1 MIIANHFKINVVKF
15 IEIKRKNVYNT
26 NNYIFRRIYLMK
38 KYFSL
43 YKKQFILGPAFKLA
57 EAILELLVPLAV
69 AQIID
74 VGIAN
79 SDKTYIIK
87 MGAVLFL
94 LAFFG
99 VVFAIICQYSAA
111 VAQQGVGTHL
121 RDDLFKKI
129 NSMSQQDID
138 KFGSAT
144 LITRITNDVTQI
156 QSAVA
161 MLIRLVFRSPFLI
174 AGSLIMAVGLDRKIS
189 IIFFVSATIV
199 SIILYFILSRSLPLY
214 KKVQSKLD
222 RLALVVKDNLAGVR
236 VVRAFSKTD
245 FEKKRFKKA
254 NDELTEINVKVGTLT
269 ALLNPLTFAVLNAAI
284 VIVLYL
290 GGIKV
295 NTGSLQQ
302 GEVLAFTN
310 YMTQILLS
318 IIVFSNVIVIFTKA
332 GASYF
337 RVKEILECKTTV
349 NEAENADAQPDYSA
363 AAVEFKNV
371 SFSYGTA
378 EEKVLRN
385 INLEILSG
393 ETVGIIGGTGS
404 GKSTLVN
411 LIMRFYDVDS
421 GEVKVFGNSVK
432 DYSFSA
438 LRSVCH
444 IVPQKSRLFSGTVKE
459 NLLFGNENADDNEL
473 IRALKI
479 SQSYEFTKKMPEF
492 MDSEINENSKNLSGG
507 QKQRL
512 CIARAI
518 LGNPKI
524 LIFDDSSSAL
534 DFATDAKLRK
544 AISSELKGTT
554 VITVSQRVNTVK
566 NSDKIIV
573 INDGEICGI
582 GTHSELFKTN
592 EVYNEICLSQ
602 LSEKE
607 VGTV

>member
-1 MIIANHFKINVVKF
+1 MSIF
-15 IEIKRKNVYNT
+15 IEIAIKNVYNT
-26 NNYIFRRIYLMK
+26 NNYKRKEIVMK

-57 EAILELLVPLAV
+57 EAILELLVPLVV

-74 VGIAN
+74 IGIAN
-79 SDKTYIIK
+79 GDKSYILK
-87 MGAVLFL
+87 MGVILFL

-121 RDDLFKKI
+121 RNDLFKKI
-129 NSMSQQDID
+129 NIMSEEDIE

-174 AGSLIMAVGLDRKIS
+174 AGSLIMAVGLDKKIS
-189 IIFFVSATIV
+189 VIFFVSAIIV
-199 SIILYFILSRSLPLY
+199 SVILYIVLSRSLPLY
-214 KKVQSKLD
+214 KTVQSKLD
-222 RLALVVKDNLAGVR
+222 KLASVVKDNLSGVR
-236 VVRAFSKTD
+236 VVRAFSKTE
-245 FEKKRFKKA
+245 FEKKRFKKS
-254 NDELTEINVKVGTLT
+254 NDELTELNVKVGTLT
-269 ALLNPLTFAVLNAAI
+269 ALLNPLTFAVLNGAI
-284 VIVLYL
+284 VLILYL

-332 GASYF
+332 GASIF
-337 RVKEILECKTTV
+337 RVKEILEFKTTV
-349 NEAENADAQPDYSA
+349 NETENADATPDFSKP
-363 AAVEFKNV
+363 AVEFDSVN
-371 SFSYGTA
+371 FSYGTA
-378 EEKVLRN
+378 EERVLSN
-385 INLEILSG
+385 ISFAINSG

-411 LIMRFYDVDS
+411 LIMRFYDADS
-421 GEVKVFGNSVK
+421 GSVKIYGNAVK
-432 DYSFSA
+432 DYKFST
-438 LRSVCH
+438 LRKFSH

-459 NLLFGNENADDNEL
+459 NLLFGNENASDEEL
-473 IRALKI
+473 IEALKI
-479 SQSYEFTKKMPEF
+479 AQAYEFVEKMPDF
-492 MDSEINENSKNLSGG
+492 LDTEINENSKNLSGG

-512 CIARAI
+512 CIARA
-518 LGNPKI
+518 LVGKPEI

-534 DFATDAKLRK
+534 DFATDARLRK
-544 AISSELKGTT
+544 AIHDKLNRTT

-566 NSDKIIV
+566 NADRIIV
-573 INDGEICGI
+573 MNDGEVCGI
-582 GTHSELFKTN
+582 GTHSELFNSN

-607 VGTV
+607 VGAV

>member
-1 MIIANHFKINVVKF
+1 MSIF
-15 IEIKRKNVYNT
+15 IEIAIKNVYNT
-26 NNYIFRRIYLMK
+26 NNHKRKEIVMK

-57 EAILELLVPLAV
+57 EAILELLVPLVV

-74 VGIAN
+74 IGIAN
-79 SDKTYIIK
+79 GDKSYILK
-87 MGAVLFL
+87 MGVILFL

-121 RDDLFKKI
+121 RNDLFKKI
-129 NSMSQQDID
+129 NIMSEEDVE

-174 AGSLIMAVGLDRKIS
+174 AGSLIMAVGLDKKIS
-189 IIFFVSATIV
+189 VIFFVSAIIV
-199 SIILYFILSRSLPLY
+199 SVILYIVLSRSLPLY
-214 KKVQSKLD
+214 KRVQSKLD
-222 RLALVVKDNLAGVR
+222 KLASVVKDNLSGVR
-236 VVRAFSKTD
+236 VVRAFSKTE
-245 FEKKRFKKA
+245 FEKKRFKKS
-254 NDELTEINVKVGTLT
+254 NDELTELNVKVGTLT
-269 ALLNPLTFAVLNAAI
+269 ALLNPLTFAVLNGAI
-284 VIVLYL
+284 VLILYL

-332 GASYF
+332 GASIF
-337 RVKEILECKTTV
+337 RVKEILEFKTTV
-349 NEAENADAQPDYSA
+349 NETENADATPDFSKP
-363 AAVEFKNV
+363 AVEFDSVN
-371 SFSYGTA
+371 FSYGTA
-378 EEKVLRN
+378 EERVLSN
-385 INLEILSG
+385 ISFTINSG

-411 LIMRFYDVDS
+411 LIMRFYDADS
-421 GEVKVFGNSVK
+421 GSVKIYGNAVK
-432 DYSFSA
+432 DYKFST
-438 LRSVCH
+438 LRKFSH

-459 NLLFGNENADDNEL
+459 NLLFGNENASDEEL
-473 IRALKI
+473 IEALKI
-479 SQSYEFTKKMPEF
+479 AQAYEFVEKMPDF
-492 MDSEINENSKNLSGG
+492 LDAEINENSKNLSGG

-512 CIARAI
+512 CIARA
-518 LGNPKI
+518 LVGKPEI

-534 DFATDAKLRK
+534 DFATDARLRK
-544 AISSELKGTT
+544 AIHDELNRTT

-566 NSDKIIV
+566 NADRIIV
-573 INDGEICGI
+573 MNDGEVCGI
-582 GTHSELFKTN
+582 GTHSELFNSN

-602 LSEKE
+602 LSERE
-607 VGTV
+607 VGAV

>member
-1 MIIANHFKINVVKF
+1 MSIF
-15 IEIKRKNVYNT
+15 IEIAIKNVYNT
-26 NNYIFRRIYLMK
+26 NNYKRKEIVMK

-57 EAILELLVPLAV
+57 EAILELLVPLVV

-74 VGIAN
+74 IGIAN
-79 SDKTYIIK
+79 GDKSYILK
-87 MGAVLFL
+87 MGVILFL

-121 RDDLFKKI
+121 RNDLFKKI
-129 NSMSQQDID
+129 NIMSEEDIE

-174 AGSLIMAVGLDRKIS
+174 AGSLIMAVGLDKKIS
-189 IIFFVSATIV
+189 VIFFVSAIIV
-199 SIILYFILSRSLPLY
+199 SVILYIVLSRSLPLY
-214 KKVQSKLD
+214 KTVQSKLD
-222 RLALVVKDNLAGVR
+222 KLASVVKDNLSGVR
-236 VVRAFSKTD
+236 VVRAFSKTE
-245 FEKKRFKKA
+245 FEKKRFKKS
-254 NDELTEINVKVGTLT
+254 NDELTELNVKVGTLT
-269 ALLNPLTFAVLNAAI
+269 ALLNPLTFAVLNGAI
-284 VIVLYL
+284 VLILYL

-332 GASYF
+332 GASIF
-337 RVKEILECKTTV
+337 RVKEILEFKTTV
-349 NEAENADAQPDYSA
+349 NETENADATPDFSKP
-363 AAVEFKNV
+363 AVEFDSVN
-371 SFSYGTA
+371 FSYGTA
-378 EEKVLRN
+378 EERVLSN
-385 INLEILSG
+385 ISFAINSG

-411 LIMRFYDVDS
+411 LIMRFYDADS
-421 GEVKVFGNSVK
+421 GSVKIYGNAVK
-432 DYSFSA
+432 DYKFST
-438 LRSVCH
+438 LRKFSH

-459 NLLFGNENADDNEL
+459 NLLFGNENASDEEL
-473 IRALKI
+473 IEALKI
-479 SQSYEFTKKMPEF
+479 AQAYEFVKKMPDF
-492 MDSEINENSKNLSGG
+492 LDAEINENSKNLSGG

-512 CIARAI
+512 CIARA
-518 LGNPKI
+518 LVGKPEI

-534 DFATDAKLRK
+534 DFATDARLRK
-544 AISSELKGTT
+544 AIHDELNRTT

-566 NSDKIIV
+566 NADRIIV
-573 INDGEICGI
+573 MNDGEVCGI
-582 GTHSELFKTN
+582 GTHSELFNSN

-602 LSEKE
+602 LSERE
-607 VGTV
+607 VGAV

>member
-1 MIIANHFKINVVKF
+1 
-15 IEIKRKNVYNT
+15 
-26 NNYIFRRIYLMK
+26 MK

-57 EAILELLVPLAV
+57 EAILELLVPLTV
-69 AQIID
+69 AQMID

-79 SDKTYIIK
+79 ADKVYIVK
-87 MGAVLFL
+87 MGVVLFF

-99 VVFAIICQYSAA
+99 VIFAVICQYSAA

-129 NSMSQQDID
+129 NSMSQQDIE

-161 MLIRLVFRSPFLI
+161 MLIRIVFRSPFLI
-174 AGSLIMAVGLDRKIS
+174 AGSLIMAVGLDKKIS
-189 IIFFVSATIV
+189 IIFFVAAIIV
-199 SIILYFILSRSLPLY
+199 SVILYYILSRSLPLY
-214 KKVQSKLD
+214 KRVQSKLD
-222 RLALVVKDNLAGVR
+222 RLASVVKDNLTGVR
-236 VVRAFSKTD
+236 VVRAFSKTA
-245 FEKKRFKKA
+245 FEKKRFKKS

-269 ALLNPLTFAVLNAAI
+269 AFLNPSTFAVLNTAI
-284 VIVLYL
+284 VIVLYF

-295 NTGSLQQ
+295 NIGSLSQ

-318 IIVFSNVIVIFTKA
+318 IIVFSGVVVIFTKA

-337 RVKEILECKTTV
+337 RVKEILDCETTV
-349 NEAENADAQPDYSA
+349 NEAENTTAVPDFSA
-363 AAVEFKNV
+363 AAVEFKNAD
-371 SFSYGTA
+371 FSYGSA
-378 EEKVLRN
+378 EEKVLQN
-385 INLEILSG
+385 INLEIAEG

-404 GKSTLVN
+404 GKSTLVH
-411 LIMRFYDVDS
+411 LIMRFYDTDS
-421 GEVKVFGNSVK
+421 GEIRIFGNSVK
-432 DYSFSA
+432 DYSFSV
-438 LRSVCH
+438 LRSLCH
-444 IVPQKSRLFSGTVKE
+444 IVPQKSRLFSGTIKE
-459 NLLFGNENADDNEL
+459 NLLFGNENADDEEL

-479 SQSYEFTKKMPEF
+479 AQAYEFTVKMPDF
-492 MDSEINENSKNLSGG
+492 IDSEINENSKNLSGG

-518 LGNPKI
+518 VGNPKI

-544 AISSELKGTT
+544 AIHDELTNTT

-566 NSDKIIV
+566 NCDKIIV
-573 INDGEICGI
+573 MNDGEICGA
-582 GTHSELFKTN
+582 GTHSELFRTN

>member
-1 MIIANHFKINVVKF
+1 MSIF
-15 IEIKRKNVYNT
+15 IEIAIKNVYNT
-26 NNYIFRRIYLMK
+26 NNYKRKEIVMK

-57 EAILELLVPLAV
+57 EAILELLVPLVV

-74 VGIAN
+74 IGIAN
-79 SDKTYIIK
+79 GDKSYILK
-87 MGAVLFL
+87 MGVILFL

-121 RDDLFKKI
+121 RNDLFKKI
-129 NSMSQQDID
+129 NLMSEEDIE

-174 AGSLIMAVGLDRKIS
+174 AGSLIMAVGLDKKIS
-189 IIFFVSATIV
+189 VIFFVSAIIV
-199 SIILYFILSRSLPLY
+199 SVILYIVLSRSLPLY
-214 KKVQSKLD
+214 KRVQSKLD
-222 RLALVVKDNLAGVR
+222 KLASVVKDNLSGVR
-236 VVRAFSKTD
+236 VVRAFSKTE
-245 FEKKRFKKA
+245 FEKKRFKKS
-254 NDELTEINVKVGTLT
+254 NDELTELNVKVGTLT
-269 ALLNPLTFAVLNAAI
+269 ALLNPLTFAVLNGAI
-284 VIVLYL
+284 VLILYL

-332 GASYF
+332 GASIF
-337 RVKEILECKTTV
+337 RVKEILEFKTTV
-349 NEAENADAQPDYSA
+349 NETENADATPDFSKP
-363 AAVEFKNV
+363 AVEFDSVN
-371 SFSYGTA
+371 FSYGTA
-378 EEKVLRN
+378 EERVLSN
-385 INLEILSG
+385 ISFAINSG

-411 LIMRFYDVDS
+411 LIMRFYDADS
-421 GEVKVFGNSVK
+421 GSVKIYGNAVK
-432 DYSFSA
+432 DYKFST
-438 LRSVCH
+438 LRKFSH

-459 NLLFGNENADDNEL
+459 NLLFGNENASDEEL
-473 IRALKI
+473 IEALKI
-479 SQSYEFTKKMPEF
+479 AQAYEFVEKMPDF
-492 MDSEINENSKNLSGG
+492 LGAEINENSKNLSGG

-512 CIARAI
+512 CIARA
-518 LGNPKI
+518 LVGKPEI

-534 DFATDAKLRK
+534 DFATDARLRK
-544 AISSELKGTT
+544 AIHDELNRTT

-566 NSDKIIV
+566 NADRIIV
-573 INDGEICGI
+573 MNDGEVCGI
-582 GTHSELFKTN
+582 GTHSELFNSN

-602 LSEKE
+602 LSERE
-607 VGTV
+607 VGVV

>member
-1 MIIANHFKINVVKF
+1 
-15 IEIKRKNVYNT
+15 
-26 NNYIFRRIYLMK
+26 MK

-57 EAILELLVPLAV
+57 EAILELLVPLVV
-69 AQIID
+69 ARIID

-79 SDKTYIIK
+79 SDKPYIVK
-87 MGAVLFL
+87 MGGVLFL

-121 RDDLFKKI
+121 RNDLFKKI
-129 NSMSQQDID
+129 NSMSDEDIE

-144 LITRITNDVTQI
+144 LVTRITNDITQI

-174 AGSLIMAVGLDRKIS
+174 AGSLIMAVGLDKKIS
-189 IIFFVSATIV
+189 IVFFVSAIIV
-199 SIILYFILSRSLPLY
+199 SIILYFILSNSLPLY
-214 KKVQSKLD
+214 KKVQSRLDKL
-222 RLALVVKDNLAGVR
+222 ASVVKDNLSGVR
-236 VVRAFSKTD
+236 VVRAFSKAD

-254 NDELTEINVKVGTLT
+254 NDELTELNVKVGTLT
-269 ALLNPLTFAVLNAAI
+269 ALLNPLTFAILNGAI
-284 VIVLYL
+284 VLILYL

-295 NTGSLQQ
+295 NLGNLQQ

-332 GASYF
+332 GASIY
-337 RVKEILECKTTV
+337 RVREVLDYETTV
-349 NEAENADAQPDYSA
+349 NEKAEANATPDFTKPA
-363 AAVEFKNV
+363 IEFENV
-371 SFSYGTA
+371 RFSYGEA
-378 EEKVLRN
+378 EEDVLSN
-385 INLEILSG
+385 INFEILNG

-421 GEVKVFGNSVK
+421 GAIKIYGEKIE
-432 DYSFSA
+432 DYKFST
-438 LRSVCH
+438 LRTISH
-444 IVPQKSRLFSGTVKE
+444 IVPQKSRLFSGTIRE
-459 NLLFGNENADDNEL
+459 NLLYGNENASDEEL
-473 IRALKI
+473 INALKI
-479 SQSYEFTKKMPEF
+479 AQAYEFVEKLPEF
-492 MDSEINENSKNLSGG
+492 LDAQINENSKNLSGG

-518 LGNPKI
+518 VGNPSI

-544 AISSELKGTT
+544 AIHDNLKDTT
-554 VITVSQRVNTVK
+554 VILVSQRVNTVK

-573 INDGEICGI
+573 MNDGEVSGI
-582 GTHSELFKTN
+582 GTHKELFNSN

-607 VGTV
+607 VGAV

>member
-1 MIIANHFKINVVKF
+1 
-15 IEIKRKNVYNT
+15 
-26 NNYIFRRIYLMK
+26 MK

-57 EAILELLVPLAV
+57 EAILELLVPLVV
-69 AQIID
+69 ASIID

-79 SDKTYIIK
+79 GDKAYIAK
-87 MGAVLFL
+87 MGVVLFL

-121 RDDLFKKI
+121 RNDLFEKM
-129 NSMSQQDID
+129 NSMSQQDIEL
-138 KFGSAT
+138 FGSAT
-144 LITRITNDVTQI
+144 LVTRITNDVTQI

-174 AGSLIMAVGLDRKIS
+174 AGSLIMAVGLDKKIS
-189 IIFFVSATIV
+189 IIFFVCAFIV
-199 SIILYFILSRSLPLY
+199 SVILYFILSASLPLY

-222 RLALVVKDNLAGVR
+222 RLACVVKDNLTGVR
-236 VVRAFSKTD
+236 VVRAFSKTEY
-245 FEKKRFKKA
+245 EKKRFKKA
-254 NDELTEINVKVGTLT
+254 NDELTQINVKVGSLT
-269 ALLNPLTFAVLNAAI
+269 ALLNPLTFAILNAAI
-284 VIVLYL
+284 VLILYF

-295 NTGSLQQ
+295 NVGGLRQ

-332 GASYF
+332 GASIY
-337 RVKEILECKTTV
+337 RVKEILEYKTTV
-349 NEAENADAQPDYSA
+349 NETENANAEPKKSA
-363 AAVEFKNV
+363 PAVEFNNV
-371 SFSYGTA
+371 DFSYGKA
-378 EEKVLRN
+378 EEKVLSN
-385 INLEILSG
+385 INFKINQG

-411 LIMRFYDVDS
+411 LIMRFYDVDYGS
-421 GEVKVFGNSVK
+421 IKIFGNEIENYK
-432 DYSFSA
+432 FDT
-438 LRSVCH
+438 LRRLCH
-444 IVPQKSRLFSGTVKE
+444 IVPQKSRLFSGTIRE
-459 NLLFGNENADDNEL
+459 NLCLGNENADEEEL
-473 IRALKI
+473 INALKI
-479 SQSYEFTKKMPEF
+479 AQAYEFVEKKEGKL
-492 MDSEINENSKNLSGG
+492 DCEINENSKNLSGG
-507 QKQRL
+507 QRQRL

-518 LGNPKI
+518 VGSPEI

-534 DFATDAKLRK
+534 DFATDALLRK
-544 AISSELKGTT
+544 AIHDKLKSTT
-554 VITVSQRVNTVK
+554 VIIVSQRVNTVK

-573 INDGEICGI
+573 MNDGEICGI
-582 GTHSELFKTN
+582 GTHTELFNSN

-607 VGTV
+607 VGAV

>member
-1 MIIANHFKINVVKF
+1 MSIF
-15 IEIKRKNVYNT
+15 IEIAIKNVYNT
-26 NNYIFRRIYLMK
+26 NNYKRKEIVMK

-57 EAILELLVPLAV
+57 EAILELLVPLVV

-74 VGIAN
+74 IGIAN
-79 SDKTYIIK
+79 GDKSYILK
-87 MGAVLFL
+87 MGVILFL

-121 RDDLFKKI
+121 RNDLFKKI
-129 NSMSQQDID
+129 NIMSEEDIE

-174 AGSLIMAVGLDRKIS
+174 AGSLIMAVGLDKKIS
-189 IIFFVSATIV
+189 VIFFVSAIIV
-199 SIILYFILSRSLPLY
+199 SVILYIVLSRSLPLY
-214 KKVQSKLD
+214 KRVQSKLD
-222 RLALVVKDNLAGVR
+222 KLASVVKDNLSGVR
-236 VVRAFSKTD
+236 VVRAFSKTE
-245 FEKKRFKKA
+245 FEKKRFKKS
-254 NDELTEINVKVGTLT
+254 NDELTELNVKVGTLT
-269 ALLNPLTFAVLNAAI
+269 ALLNPLTFAVLNGAI
-284 VIVLYL
+284 VLILYL

-332 GASYF
+332 GASIF
-337 RVKEILECKTTV
+337 RVKEILEFKTTV
-349 NEAENADAQPDYSA
+349 NETENADATPDFSKP
-363 AAVEFKNV
+363 AVEFDSVN
-371 SFSYGTA
+371 FSYGTA
-378 EEKVLRN
+378 EERVLSN
-385 INLEILSG
+385 ISFAINSG

-411 LIMRFYDVDS
+411 LIMRFYDADS
-421 GEVKVFGNSVK
+421 GSVKIYGNAVK
-432 DYSFSA
+432 DYKFST
-438 LRSVCH
+438 LRKFSH

-459 NLLFGNENADDNEL
+459 NLLFGNENASDEEL
-473 IRALKI
+473 IEALKI
-479 SQSYEFTKKMPEF
+479 AQAYEFVEKMPDF
-492 MDSEINENSKNLSGG
+492 LDAEINENSKNLSGG

-512 CIARAI
+512 CIARA
-518 LGNPKI
+518 LVGKPEI

-534 DFATDAKLRK
+534 DFATDARLRK
-544 AISSELKGTT
+544 AIHDELNRTT

-566 NSDKIIV
+566 NADRIIV
-573 INDGEICGI
+573 MNDGEVCGI
-582 GTHSELFKTN
+582 GTHGELFNSN

-602 LSEKE
+602 LSERE
-607 VGTV
+607 VGAV